1 MIRLVKNYDNT
12 YSLVEVT
19 PLEVKELLNTRF
31 LFRIKRYL
39 KKKGL
44 NYKKIISNI
53 ERTNI

>member
-19 PLEVKELLNTRF
+19 PHEVKELLNTHF

-39 KKKGL
+39 KKRGL
-44 NYKKIISNI
+44 RYEAISC
-53 ERTNI
+53 EW